1 MKQLT
6 AILLLAFLCL
16 KATAQ
21 KNDSIYAY
29 NYTYQQAAEL
39 VKYPQLRY
47 LKIYTYKDSILPDIF
62 SKLRNLEYLEI
73 NDSKI
78 NAIPLSIGSLSKLKT
93 LIICNGWSRK
103 IQIPS
108 EIGKLTQ
115 LTTLQLYNY
124 HFESLPFEIGNLVNL
139 EKTMLC
145 GELTDLPSSIQN
157 LKKLKSLYL
166 AGNNFKKI
174 PSPIFQL
181 TQLTDLDISDNE
193 LNQLNDSISLLK
205 QLTELN
211 LSSNIELDQL
221 PTQLCELQQLKTIYL
236 QDTKISSLPL
246 CLNQNPSLKRI
257 RMCNTVIDNPAAIDS
272 LFKDKMD
279 WEWGCHG
286 LESYLVDF
294 LEIYGHYTLNLDK
307 EKDTTILHYNYSYN
321 EPNSIDE
328 EFTRKITIKILHK
341 DNLKMN
347 KIYTATNPNFIIST
361 SHSSVWDWE
370 PRQNQQVV
378 GYLQF
383 LELTDKECKVYLNL
397 DLIEHGEKRKLV
409 NKLLVFE

>member
-21 KNDSIYAY
+21 KNDSIYTN
-29 NYTYQQAAEL
+29 NYTYQQMAEL
-39 VKYPQLRY
+39 VKSPQLRY
-47 LKIYTYKDSILPDIF
+47 LKIYNYKDSILPDIF
-62 SKLRNLEYLEI
+62 TKLKNLEYLEI
-73 NDSKI
+73 NDAGIK
-78 NAIPLSIGSLSKLKT
+78 AIPSSIGNLSKLKT
-93 LIICNGWSRK
+93 LIICNGWSKK

-115 LTTLQLYNY
+115 LTNLQLYNY
-124 HFESLPFEIGNLVNL
+124 HFESLPSEIGNLVNL
-139 EKTMLC
+139 EETMLC
-145 GELTDLPSSIQN
+145 GDLTNLPSSFQN

-166 AGNNFKKI
+166 AGNQFTKI
-174 PSPIFQL
+174 PSPIFKLIQL
-181 TQLTDLDISDNE
+181 ESLDMSDNQ
-193 LNQLNDSISLLK
+193 LSQLNDSIWILK
-205 QLTELN
+205 QLKELS

-221 PTQLCELQQLKTIYL
+221 SPQICELQQLETIYL

-246 CLNQNPSLKRI
+246 CLNQNPSLKQI
-257 RMCNTVIDNPAAIDS
+257 RMCNTLIDNPAAIDS
-272 LFKDKMD
+272 VFKDKMD

-294 LEIYGHYTLNLDK
+294 HEIYGHYILNLDK

-321 EPNSIDE
+321 QPNSIDE
-328 EFTRKITIKILHK
+328 EYTQKITIKILHK

-347 KIYTATNPNFIIST
+347 KLYTATNPQFIIST
-361 SHSSVWDWE
+361 SNFSVWDWE

-397 DLIEHGEKRKLV
+397 ELIEHGKKRKLV
-409 NKLLVFE
+409 NKLLVFQ